1 MSRRK
6 LFYGHYIVGAS
17 MVTQMMYLGL
27 FFTFG
32 VLFPEFEKEFGWSR
46 AQISGASATMFIV
59 MGVRGVA
66 MGRVNDQIGPR
77 ILLTVST
84 VVFALGFILMSR
96 MTALWHLY
104 LFYGLLCGLGV
115 AAHDVVVLSTVA
127 RWFARG
133 RGLMSGLVK
142 TGAGIGQLIVP
153 LVASFLVIN
162 YGWREASL
170 WVGIAALIVMVIAAQ
185 VVRRDPKSL
194 GLRPWGE
201 VRTEGSKNDV
211 TQEAGLDL
219 KQAIRTRQFWLISM
233 AKLADWYCLFT
244 VIVHIVP
251 HGIDQGLEPATSAVV
266 LSVIGGCSILG
277 RLTLGAGFDYLG
289 AKRSL
294 LVAFALLFLSVV
306 FLQLLSDPKW
316 LFAFAFVYG
325 IGHGGFFAIASPSVA
340 EYFGTRSHGLIF
352 GIVMFAGS
360 IGGTIGPWL
369 SGWLYDSTGTY
380 YIAFLLVS
388 GFSVFGFLTALGLRP
403 MTAIGDHSS
412 RSGN

>member
-1 MSRRK
+1 
-6 LFYGHYIVGAS
+6 

-46 AQISGASATMFIV
+46 AQISGASSTMFIV
-59 MGVRGVA
+59 MGVLGIA
-66 MGRVNDQIGPR
+66 MGRVNDLIGPR
-77 ILLTVST
+77 ILLTAST

-127 RWFARG
+127 RWFTRG

-153 LVASFLVIN
+153 LFAAFFILRH
-162 YGWREASL
+162 GWRDATMV
-170 WVGIAALIVMVIAAQ
+170 VGLVALIVMVIAAQ

-194 GLRPWGE
+194 GLRPWGDDQKE
-201 VRTEGSKNDV
+201 VANDV

-219 KQAIRTRQFWLISM
+219 KQAVRTRQFWLISM

-244 VIVHIVP
+244 IIIHVVP
-251 HGIDQGLEPATSAVV
+251 HGIDQGLEPATAAIV

-277 RLTLGAGFDYLG
+277 RLILGAGFDYLG
-289 AKRSL
+289 TKRSL
-294 LVAFALLFLSVV
+294 LIAFALLFLSVV
-306 FLQLLSDPKW
+306 FLQLLSDPRW
-316 LFAFAFVYG
+316 LFVFAFVYG

-340 EYFGTRSHGLIF
+340 EYFGTRSHGVIF
-352 GIVMFAGS
+352 GIVMFTGS
-360 IGGTIGPWL
+360 IGGTLGPWL

-380 YIAFLLVS
+380 DIAFLLVS
-388 GFSVFGFLTALGLRP
+388 GFSVFGFLMACGLKPIVALR
-403 MTAIGDHSS
+403 ADH
-412 RSGN
+412 RSIR

>member
-1 MSRRK
+1 
-6 LFYGHYIVGAS
+6 

-46 AQISGASATMFIV
+46 AQISGASSTMFIV
-59 MGVRGVA
+59 MGVLGIA

-77 ILLTVST
+77 ILLTAST

-127 RWFARG
+127 RWFTRG

-153 LVASFLVIN
+153 LFAAFFILRH
-162 YGWREASL
+162 GWRDATMV
-170 WVGIAALIVMVIAAQ
+170 VGLVALIVMVIAAQ

-194 GLRPWGE
+194 GLRPWGDDQKE
-201 VRTEGSKNDV
+201 VANDV

-219 KQAIRTRQFWLISM
+219 KQAVRTRQFWLISM

-244 VIVHIVP
+244 IIIHVVP
-251 HGIDQGLEPATSAVV
+251 HGIDQGLEPATAAIV

-277 RLTLGAGFDYLG
+277 RLILGAGFDYLG
-289 AKRSL
+289 TKRSL
-294 LVAFALLFLSVV
+294 LIAFALLFLSVV
-306 FLQLLSDPKW
+306 FLQLLSDPRW

-340 EYFGTRSHGLIF
+340 EYFGTRSHGVIF
-352 GIVMFAGS
+352 GIVMFTGS
-360 IGGTIGPWL
+360 IGGTLGPWL

-380 YIAFLLVS
+380 DIAFLLVS
-388 GFSVFGFLTALGLRP
+388 GFSVFGFLMACGLKPIVALGAHHRP
-403 MTAIGDHSS
+403 I
-412 RSGN
+412 R

>member
-1 MSRRK
+1 
-6 LFYGHYIVGAS
+6 

-46 AQISGASATMFIV
+46 AQISGASSTMFIV
-59 MGVRGVA
+59 MGVLGIA

-77 ILLTVST
+77 ILLTAST

-127 RWFARG
+127 RWFTRG

-153 LVASFLVIN
+153 LFAAFFILRH
-162 YGWREASL
+162 GWRDATMV
-170 WVGIAALIVMVIAAQ
+170 VGLVALIVMVIAAQ

-194 GLRPWGE
+194 GLRPWGDDQKE
-201 VRTEGSKNDV
+201 IANDV

-219 KQAIRTRQFWLISM
+219 KQAVRTRQFWLISM

-244 VIVHIVP
+244 IIIHVVP
-251 HGIDQGLEPATSAVV
+251 HGIDQGLEPATAAIV

-277 RLTLGAGFDYLG
+277 RLVLGAGFDYLG
-289 AKRSL
+289 TKRSL
-294 LVAFALLFLSVV
+294 LIAFALLFLSVV
-306 FLQLLSDPKW
+306 FLQLLSDPRW

-340 EYFGTRSHGLIF
+340 EYFGTRSHGVIF
-352 GIVMFAGS
+352 GIVMFTGS
-360 IGGTIGPWL
+360 IGGTLGPWL

-380 YIAFLLVS
+380 DIAFLLVS
-388 GFSVFGFLTALGLRP
+388 GFSVFGFLMACGLKPIVALR
-403 MTAIGDHSS
+403 ADH
-412 RSGN
+412 RSIR

>member
-1 MSRRK
+1 
-6 LFYGHYIVGAS
+6 

-46 AQISGASATMFIV
+46 AQISGASSTMFIV
-59 MGVRGVA
+59 MGVLGIA
-66 MGRVNDQIGPR
+66 MGRVNDLIGPR
-77 ILLTVST
+77 ILLTAST

-127 RWFARG
+127 RWFTRG

-153 LVASFLVIN
+153 LFAAFFILRH
-162 YGWREASL
+162 GWRDATMV
-170 WVGIAALIVMVIAAQ
+170 VGLVALIVMVIAAQ
-185 VVRRDPKSL
+185 VVRRDPKLL

-201 VRTEGSKNDV
+201 DQKEVANDV

-219 KQAIRTRQFWLISM
+219 KQAVRTRQFWLISM

-244 VIVHIVP
+244 IIIHVVP
-251 HGIDQGLEPATSAVV
+251 HGIDQGLEPATAAIV

-277 RLTLGAGFDYLG
+277 RLVLGAGFDYLG
-289 AKRSL
+289 TKRSL
-294 LVAFALLFLSVV
+294 LIAFALLFLSVV
-306 FLQLLSDPKW
+306 FLQLLSDPRW

-340 EYFGTRSHGLIF
+340 EYFGTRSHGVIF
-352 GIVMFAGS
+352 GIVMFTGS
-360 IGGTIGPWL
+360 IGGTLGPWL

-380 YIAFLLVS
+380 DIAFLLVS
-388 GFSVFGFLTALGLRP
+388 GFSVFGFLMACGLKPIVALGAHHRP
-403 MTAIGDHSS
+403 I
-412 RSGN
+412 R

>member
-1 MSRRK
+1 MSPRK
-6 LFYGHYIVGAS
+6 IFYGHYIVGAC

-46 AQISGASATMFIV
+46 AQISGASSTMFIV
-59 MGVRGVA
+59 MGVLGIA

-77 ILLTVST
+77 ILLTAST

-127 RWFARG
+127 RWFTRG

-153 LVASFLVIN
+153 LFAAFFILRH
-162 YGWREASL
+162 GWRDATMV
-170 WVGIAALIVMVIAAQ
+170 VGLVALIVMVIAAQ

-194 GLRPWGE
+194 GLRPWGDDQKE
-201 VRTEGSKNDV
+201 VANDV

-219 KQAIRTRQFWLISM
+219 KQAVRTRQFWLISM

-244 VIVHIVP
+244 IIIHVVP
-251 HGIDQGLEPATSAVV
+251 HGIDQGLEPATAAIV

-277 RLTLGAGFDYLG
+277 RLVLGAGFDYLG
-289 AKRSL
+289 TKRSL
-294 LVAFALLFLSVV
+294 LIAFALLFLSVV
-306 FLQLLSDPKW
+306 FLQLLSDPRW

-340 EYFGTRSHGLIF
+340 EYFGTRSHGVIF
-352 GIVMFAGS
+352 GIVMFTGS
-360 IGGTIGPWL
+360 IGGTLGPWL

-380 YIAFLLVS
+380 DIAFLLVS
-388 GFSVFGFLTALGLRP
+388 GFSVFGFLMACGLKPIVALR
-403 MTAIGDHSS
+403 ADH
-412 RSGN
+412 RSIR

>member
-1 MSRRK
+1 
-6 LFYGHYIVGAS
+6 

-46 AQISGASATMFIV
+46 AQISGASSTMFIV
-59 MGVRGVA
+59 MGVLGIA
-66 MGRVNDQIGPR
+66 MGRVNDLIGPR
-77 ILLTVST
+77 ILLTAST

-127 RWFARG
+127 RWFTRG

-153 LVASFLVIN
+153 LFAAFFILRH
-162 YGWREASL
+162 GWRDATMV
-170 WVGIAALIVMVIAAQ
+170 VGLVALIVMVIAAQ

-194 GLRPWGE
+194 GLRPWGDDQKE
-201 VRTEGSKNDV
+201 VANDV

-219 KQAIRTRQFWLISM
+219 KQAVRTRQFWLISM

-244 VIVHIVP
+244 IIIHVVP
-251 HGIDQGLEPATSAVV
+251 HGIDQGLEPATAAIV

-277 RLTLGAGFDYLG
+277 RLVLGAGFDYLG
-289 AKRSL
+289 TKRSL
-294 LVAFALLFLSVV
+294 LIAFALLFLSVV
-306 FLQLLSDPKW
+306 FLQLLSDPRW

-340 EYFGTRSHGLIF
+340 EYFGTRSHGVIF
-352 GIVMFAGS
+352 GIVMFTGS
-360 IGGTIGPWL
+360 IGGTLGPWL

-380 YIAFLLVS
+380 DIAFLLVS
-388 GFSVFGFLTALGLRP
+388 GFSVFGFLMACGLKPIVALG
-403 MTAIGDHSS
+403 ADH
-412 RSGN
+412 RSIR

>member
-6 LFYGHYIVGAS
+6 LFYGHYIVAAS

-46 AQISGASATMFIV
+46 AQISGASSTMFIV
-59 MGVRGVA
+59 MGVLGIA

-115 AAHDVVVLSTVA
+115 AAHDVVVLSTVT

-201 VRTEGSKNDV
+201 IRTEGSKNDV

>member
-1 MSRRK
+1 
-6 LFYGHYIVGAS
+6 

-46 AQISGASATMFIV
+46 AQISGASSTMFIV
-59 MGVRGVA
+59 MGVLGIA

-77 ILLTVST
+77 ILLTAST

-127 RWFARG
+127 RWFTRG

-153 LVASFLVIN
+153 LFAAFFILRH
-162 YGWREASL
+162 GWRDATMV
-170 WVGIAALIVMVIAAQ
+170 VGLVALIVMVIAAQ

-194 GLRPWGE
+194 GLRPWGDDQKE
-201 VRTEGSKNDV
+201 VANDV

-219 KQAIRTRQFWLISM
+219 KQAVRTRQFWLISM

-244 VIVHIVP
+244 IIIHVVP
-251 HGIDQGLEPATSAVV
+251 HGIDQGLEPATAAIV

-277 RLTLGAGFDYLG
+277 RLILGAGFDYLG
-289 AKRSL
+289 TKRSL
-294 LVAFALLFLSVV
+294 LIAFALLFLSVV
-306 FLQLLSDPKW
+306 FLQLLSDPRW
-316 LFAFAFVYG
+316 LFVFAFVYG

-340 EYFGTRSHGLIF
+340 EYFGTRSHGVIF
-352 GIVMFAGS
+352 GIVMFTGS
-360 IGGTIGPWL
+360 IGGTLGPWL

-380 YIAFLLVS
+380 DIAFLLVS
-388 GFSVFGFLTALGLRP
+388 GFSVFGFLMACGLKPIVALR
-403 MTAIGDHSS
+403 ADH
-412 RSGN
+412 RSIR

>member
-1 MSRRK
+1 
-6 LFYGHYIVGAS
+6 

-46 AQISGASATMFIV
+46 AQISGASSTMFIV
-59 MGVRGVA
+59 MGVLGIA

-77 ILLTVST
+77 ILLTAST

-104 LFYGLLCGLGV
+104 LFYGLLCGLGI

-127 RWFARG
+127 RWFTRG

-153 LVASFLVIN
+153 LFAAFFILRH
-162 YGWREASL
+162 GWRDATMV
-170 WVGIAALIVMVIAAQ
+170 VGLVALIVMVIAAQ
-185 VVRRDPKSL
+185 VVRRDPKLL

-201 VRTEGSKNDV
+201 DQKEVANDV

-219 KQAIRTRQFWLISM
+219 KQAVRTRQFWLISM

-244 VIVHIVP
+244 IIIHVVP
-251 HGIDQGLEPATSAVV
+251 HGIDQGLEPATAAIV

-277 RLTLGAGFDYLG
+277 RLILGAGFDYLG
-289 AKRSL
+289 TKRSL
-294 LVAFALLFLSVV
+294 LIAFALLFLSVV
-306 FLQLLSDPKW
+306 FLQLLSDPRW

-340 EYFGTRSHGLIF
+340 EYFGTRSHGVIF
-352 GIVMFAGS
+352 GIVMFTGS
-360 IGGTIGPWL
+360 IGGTLGPWL

-380 YIAFLLVS
+380 DIAFLLVS
-388 GFSVFGFLTALGLRP
+388 GFSVFGFLMACGLKPIVALGAHHRP
-403 MTAIGDHSS
+403 I
-412 RSGN
+412 R

>member
-1 MSRRK
+1 
-6 LFYGHYIVGAS
+6 

-46 AQISGASATMFIV
+46 AQISGASSTMFIV
-59 MGVRGVA
+59 MGVLGIA
-66 MGRVNDQIGPR
+66 MGRVNDLIGPR
-77 ILLTVST
+77 ILLTAST

-127 RWFARG
+127 RWFTRG

-153 LVASFLVIN
+153 LFAAFFILRH
-162 YGWREASL
+162 GWRDATMV
-170 WVGIAALIVMVIAAQ
+170 VGLVALIVMVIAAQ
-185 VVRRDPKSL
+185 VVRRDPKSR
-194 GLRPWGE
+194 GVRPWGDDQKE
-201 VRTEGSKNDV
+201 VANDV

-219 KQAIRTRQFWLISM
+219 KQAVRTRQFWLISM

-244 VIVHIVP
+244 IIIHVVP
-251 HGIDQGLEPATSAVV
+251 HGIDQGLEPATAAIV

-277 RLTLGAGFDYLG
+277 RLILGAGFDYLG
-289 AKRSL
+289 TKRSL
-294 LVAFALLFLSVV
+294 LIAFALLFLSVV
-306 FLQLLSDPKW
+306 FLQLLSDPRW

-340 EYFGTRSHGLIF
+340 EYFGTRSHGVIF
-352 GIVMFAGS
+352 GIVMFTGS
-360 IGGTIGPWL
+360 IGGTLGPWL

-380 YIAFLLVS
+380 DIAFLLVS
-388 GFSVFGFLTALGLRP
+388 GFSVFGFLMACGLKPIVALGAHHRP
-403 MTAIGDHSS
+403 I
-412 RSGN
+412 R

>member
-46 AQISGASATMFIV
+46 AQISGASSTMFIV
-59 MGVRGVA
+59 MGVLGVA

>member
-1 MSRRK
+1 
-6 LFYGHYIVGAS
+6 

-46 AQISGASATMFIV
+46 AQISGASSTMFIV
-59 MGVRGVA
+59 MGVLGIA

-77 ILLTVST
+77 ILLTAST

-104 LFYGLLCGLGV
+104 LFYGLLCGLGI

-127 RWFARG
+127 RWFTRG

-153 LVASFLVIN
+153 LFAAFFILRH
-162 YGWREASL
+162 GWRDATMIIGL
-170 WVGIAALIVMVIAAQ
+170 VALIVMVIAAQ

-194 GLRPWGE
+194 GLRPWGDDQKE
-201 VRTEGSKNDV
+201 TANDV

-219 KQAIRTRQFWLISM
+219 KQAVRTRQFWLISM

-244 VIVHIVP
+244 IIIHVVP
-251 HGIDQGLEPATSAVV
+251 HGIDQGLEPATAAIV

-277 RLTLGAGFDYLG
+277 RLVLGAGFDYLG
-289 AKRSL
+289 TKRSL
-294 LVAFALLFLSVV
+294 LIAFALLFLSVV
-306 FLQLLSDPKW
+306 FLQLLSDPRW
-316 LFAFAFVYG
+316 LFVFAFVYG

-340 EYFGTRSHGLIF
+340 EYFGTRSHGVIF
-352 GIVMFAGS
+352 GIVMFTGS
-360 IGGTIGPWL
+360 IGGTLGPWL

-380 YIAFLLVS
+380 DIAFLLVS
-388 GFSVFGFLTALGLRP
+388 GFSVFGFLMACGLKPIVALR
-403 MTAIGDHSS
+403 ADH
-412 RSGN
+412 RSIR

>member
-1 MSRRK
+1 
-6 LFYGHYIVGAS
+6 

-46 AQISGASATMFIV
+46 AQISGASSTMFIV
-59 MGVRGVA
+59 MGVLGIA

-77 ILLTVST
+77 RLLTAST

-104 LFYGLLCGLGV
+104 LFYGLLCGLGI

-127 RWFARG
+127 RWFTRG

-153 LVASFLVIN
+153 LFAAFFILRH
-162 YGWREASL
+162 GWRDATMV
-170 WVGIAALIVMVIAAQ
+170 VGLVALIVMVIAAQ

-194 GLRPWGE
+194 GLRPWGDDQKE
-201 VRTEGSKNDV
+201 VANDV

-219 KQAIRTRQFWLISM
+219 KQAVRTRQFWLISM

-244 VIVHIVP
+244 IIIHVVP
-251 HGIDQGLEPATSAVV
+251 HGIDQGLEPATAAIV

-277 RLTLGAGFDYLG
+277 RLVLGAGFDYLG
-289 AKRSL
+289 TKRSL
-294 LVAFALLFLSVV
+294 LIAFALLFLSVV
-306 FLQLLSDPKW
+306 FLQLLSDPRW

-340 EYFGTRSHGLIF
+340 EYFGTRSHGVIF
-352 GIVMFAGS
+352 GIVMFTGS
-360 IGGTIGPWL
+360 IGGTLGPWL

-380 YIAFLLVS
+380 DIAFLLVS
-388 GFSVFGFLTALGLRP
+388 GFSVFGFLMACGLKPIVALGAHHRP
-403 MTAIGDHSS
+403 I
-412 RSGN
+412 R

>member
-1 MSRRK
+1 
-6 LFYGHYIVGAS
+6 

-46 AQISGASATMFIV
+46 AQISGASSTMFIV
-59 MGVRGVA
+59 MGVLGIA

-77 ILLTVST
+77 ILLTAST

-104 LFYGLLCGLGV
+104 LFYGLLCGLGI

-127 RWFARG
+127 RWFTRG

-153 LVASFLVIN
+153 LFAAFFILRH
-162 YGWREASL
+162 GWRDATMV
-170 WVGIAALIVMVIAAQ
+170 VGLVALIVMVIAAQ

-194 GLRPWGE
+194 GLRPWGDDQKE
-201 VRTEGSKNDV
+201 IANDV

-219 KQAIRTRQFWLISM
+219 KQAVRTRQFWLISM

-244 VIVHIVP
+244 IIIHVVP
-251 HGIDQGLEPATSAVV
+251 HGIDQGLEPATAAIV

-277 RLTLGAGFDYLG
+277 RLVLGAGFDYLG
-289 AKRSL
+289 TKRSL
-294 LVAFALLFLSVV
+294 LIAFALLFLSVV
-306 FLQLLSDPKW
+306 FLQLLSDPRW
-316 LFAFAFVYG
+316 LFVFAFVYG

-340 EYFGTRSHGLIF
+340 EYFGTRSHGVIF
-352 GIVMFAGS
+352 GIVMFTGS
-360 IGGTIGPWL
+360 IGGTLGPWL

-380 YIAFLLVS
+380 DIAFLLVS
-388 GFSVFGFLTALGLRP
+388 GFSVFGFLMAYGLKPIVALR
-403 MTAIGDHSS
+403 ADH
-412 RSGN
+412 RSIR

>member
-1 MSRRK
+1 
-6 LFYGHYIVGAS
+6 

-46 AQISGASATMFIV
+46 AQISGASSTMFIV
-59 MGVRGVA
+59 MGVLGIA

-77 ILLTVST
+77 ILLTAST

-104 LFYGLLCGLGV
+104 LFYGLLCGLGI

-127 RWFARG
+127 RWFTRG

-153 LVASFLVIN
+153 LFAAFFILRH
-162 YGWREASL
+162 GWRDATMV
-170 WVGIAALIVMVIAAQ
+170 VGLVALIVMVIAAQ

-194 GLRPWGE
+194 GLRPWGDDQKE
-201 VRTEGSKNDV
+201 IANDV

-219 KQAIRTRQFWLISM
+219 KQAVRTRQFWLISM

-244 VIVHIVP
+244 IIIHVVP
-251 HGIDQGLEPATSAVV
+251 HGIDQGLEPATAAIV

-277 RLTLGAGFDYLG
+277 RLFLGAGFDYLG
-289 AKRSL
+289 TKRSL
-294 LVAFALLFLSVV
+294 LIAFALLFLSVV
-306 FLQLLSDPKW
+306 FLQLLSDPRW
-316 LFAFAFVYG
+316 LFVFAFVYG

-340 EYFGTRSHGLIF
+340 EYFGTRSHGVIF
-352 GIVMFAGS
+352 GIVMFTGS
-360 IGGTIGPWL
+360 IGGTLGPWL

-380 YIAFLLVS
+380 DIAFLLVS
-388 GFSVFGFLTALGLRP
+388 GFSVFGFLMACGLKPIVALG
-403 MTAIGDHSS
+403 ADH
-412 RSGN
+412 RSIR

>member
-1 MSRRK
+1 
-6 LFYGHYIVGAS
+6 

-46 AQISGASATMFIV
+46 AQISGASSTMFIV
-59 MGVRGVA
+59 MGVLGIA
-66 MGRVNDQIGPR
+66 MGRVNDLIGPR
-77 ILLTVST
+77 ILLTAST

-127 RWFARG
+127 RWFTRG

-153 LVASFLVIN
+153 LFAAFFILRH
-162 YGWREASL
+162 GWRDATMV
-170 WVGIAALIVMVIAAQ
+170 VGLVALIVMVIAAQ

-194 GLRPWGE
+194 GLRPWGDDQKE
-201 VRTEGSKNDV
+201 VANDV

-219 KQAIRTRQFWLISM
+219 KQAVRTRQFWLISM

-244 VIVHIVP
+244 IIIHVVP
-251 HGIDQGLEPATSAVV
+251 HGIDQGLEPATAAIV

-277 RLTLGAGFDYLG
+277 RLVLGAGFDYLG
-289 AKRSL
+289 TKRSL
-294 LVAFALLFLSVV
+294 LIAFALLFLSVV
-306 FLQLLSDPKW
+306 FLQLLSDPRW
-316 LFAFAFVYG
+316 LFVFAFVYG

-340 EYFGTRSHGLIF
+340 EYFGTRSHGVIF
-352 GIVMFAGS
+352 GIVMFTGS
-360 IGGTIGPWL
+360 IGGTLGPWL

-380 YIAFLLVS
+380 DIAFLLVS
-388 GFSVFGFLTALGLRP
+388 GFSVFGFLMACGLKPIVALGAHHRP
-403 MTAIGDHSS
+403 I
-412 RSGN
+412 R

>member
-1 MSRRK
+1 
-6 LFYGHYIVGAS
+6 

-46 AQISGASATMFIV
+46 AQISGASSTMFIV
-59 MGVRGVA
+59 MGVLGIA
-66 MGRVNDQIGPR
+66 MGRVNDLIGPR
-77 ILLTVST
+77 ILLTAST

-127 RWFARG
+127 RWFTRG

-153 LVASFLVIN
+153 LFAAFFILRH
-162 YGWREASL
+162 GWRDATMV
-170 WVGIAALIVMVIAAQ
+170 VGLVALIVMVIAAQ
-185 VVRRDPKSL
+185 VVRRDPKLL

-201 VRTEGSKNDV
+201 DQKEVANDV

-219 KQAIRTRQFWLISM
+219 KQAVRTRQFWLISM

-244 VIVHIVP
+244 IIIHVVP
-251 HGIDQGLEPATSAVV
+251 HGIDQGLEPATAAIV

-277 RLTLGAGFDYLG
+277 RLILGAGFDYLG
-289 AKRSL
+289 TKRSL
-294 LVAFALLFLSVV
+294 LIAFALLFLSVV
-306 FLQLLSDPKW
+306 FLQLLSDPRW

-340 EYFGTRSHGLIF
+340 EYYGTRSHGVIF
-352 GIVMFAGS
+352 GIVMFTGS
-360 IGGTIGPWL
+360 IGGTLGPWL

-380 YIAFLLVS
+380 DIAFLLVS
-388 GFSVFGFLTALGLRP
+388 GFSVFGFLMACGLKPIVALGAHHRP
-403 MTAIGDHSS
+403 I
-412 RSGN
+412 R

>member
-1 MSRRK
+1 
-6 LFYGHYIVGAS
+6 
-17 MVTQMMYLGL
+17 
-27 FFTFG
+27 
-32 VLFPEFEKEFGWSR
+32 
-46 AQISGASATMFIV
+46 
-59 MGVRGVA
+59 

-77 ILLTVST
+77 ILLTAST

-127 RWFARG
+127 RWFTRG

-153 LVASFLVIN
+153 LFAAFFILRH
-162 YGWREASL
+162 GWRDATMV
-170 WVGIAALIVMVIAAQ
+170 VGLVALIVMVIAAQ

-194 GLRPWGE
+194 GLRPWGDDQKE
-201 VRTEGSKNDV
+201 TANDV

-219 KQAIRTRQFWLISM
+219 KQAVRTRQFWLISM

-244 VIVHIVP
+244 IIIHVVP
-251 HGIDQGLEPATSAVV
+251 HGIDQGLEPATAAIV

-277 RLTLGAGFDYLG
+277 RLVLGAGFDYLG
-289 AKRSL
+289 TKRSL
-294 LVAFALLFLSVV
+294 LIAFALLFLSVV
-306 FLQLLSDPKW
+306 FLQLLSDPRW
-316 LFAFAFVYG
+316 LFVFAFVYG

-340 EYFGTRSHGLIF
+340 EYFGTRSHGVIF
-352 GIVMFAGS
+352 GIVMFTGS
-360 IGGTIGPWL
+360 IGGTLGPWL

-380 YIAFLLVS
+380 DIAFLLVS
-388 GFSVFGFLTALGLRP
+388 GFSVFGFLMACGLKPIVALG
-403 MTAIGDHSS
+403 ADH
-412 RSGN
+412 RSIR

>member
-1 MSRRK
+1 
-6 LFYGHYIVGAS
+6 

-46 AQISGASATMFIV
+46 AQISGASSTMFIV
-59 MGVRGVA
+59 MGVLGIA

-77 ILLTVST
+77 ILLTAST

-127 RWFARG
+127 RWFTRG

-201 VRTEGSKNDV
+201 DPTEGSKNDV

>member
-1 MSRRK
+1 
-6 LFYGHYIVGAS
+6 

-46 AQISGASATMFIV
+46 AQISGASSTMFIV
-59 MGVRGVA
+59 MGVLGIA

-77 ILLTVST
+77 ILLTAST

-96 MTALWHLY
+96 MTTLWHLY

-115 AAHDVVVLSTVA
+115 AAHDVVVLSTEA
-127 RWFARG
+127 RWFTRG

-153 LVASFLVIN
+153 LFAAFFILRH
-162 YGWREASL
+162 GWRDATMV
-170 WVGIAALIVMVIAAQ
+170 VGLVALIVMVIAAQ

-194 GLRPWGE
+194 GLRPWGDDQKE
-201 VRTEGSKNDV
+201 VANDV

-219 KQAIRTRQFWLISM
+219 KQAVRTRQFWLISM

-244 VIVHIVP
+244 IIIHVVP
-251 HGIDQGLEPATSAVV
+251 HGIDQGLEPATAAIV

-277 RLTLGAGFDYLG
+277 RLILGAGFDYLG
-289 AKRSL
+289 TKRSL
-294 LVAFALLFLSVV
+294 LIAFALLFLSVV
-306 FLQLLSDPKW
+306 FLQLLSDPRW

-340 EYFGTRSHGLIF
+340 EYFGTRSHGVIF
-352 GIVMFAGS
+352 GIVMFTGS
-360 IGGTIGPWL
+360 IGGTLGPWL

-380 YIAFLLVS
+380 DIAFLLVS
-388 GFSVFGFLTALGLRP
+388 GFSVFGFLMACGLKPIVALG
-403 MTAIGDHSS
+403 ADH
-412 RSGN
+412 RSIR

>member
-1 MSRRK
+1 
-6 LFYGHYIVGAS
+6 

-46 AQISGASATMFIV
+46 AQISGASSTMFIV
-59 MGVRGVA
+59 MGVLGIA

-77 ILLTVST
+77 ILLTAST

-104 LFYGLLCGLGV
+104 LFYGLLCGLGI

-201 VRTEGSKNDV
+201 DRTEDSKKDV

-251 HGIDQGLEPATSAVV
+251 HSIDQGLEPATSAVV

-340 EYFGTRSHGLIF
+340 EYFGTRSHGVIF

-388 GFSVFGFLTALGLRP
+388 GFSVFGFLMALGLRP

>member
-1 MSRRK
+1 
-6 LFYGHYIVGAS
+6 

-46 AQISGASATMFIV
+46 AQISGASSTMFIV
-59 MGVRGVA
+59 MGVLGIA

-77 ILLTVST
+77 ILLTAST

-127 RWFARG
+127 RWFTRG

-153 LVASFLVIN
+153 LFAAFFILRH
-162 YGWREASL
+162 GWRDATMV
-170 WVGIAALIVMVIAAQ
+170 VGLVALIVMVIAAQ

-201 VRTEGSKNDV
+201 DQKEVANDV

-219 KQAIRTRQFWLISM
+219 KQAVRTRQFWLISM

-244 VIVHIVP
+244 IIIHVVP
-251 HGIDQGLEPATSAVV
+251 HGIDQGLEPATAAIV

-277 RLTLGAGFDYLG
+277 RLVLGAGFDYLG
-289 AKRSL
+289 TKRSL
-294 LVAFALLFLSVV
+294 LIAFALLFLSVV
-306 FLQLLSDPKW
+306 FLQLLSDPRW
-316 LFAFAFVYG
+316 LFVFAFVYG

-340 EYFGTRSHGLIF
+340 EYFGTRSHGVIF
-352 GIVMFAGS
+352 GIVMFTGS
-360 IGGTIGPWL
+360 IGGTLGPWL

-380 YIAFLLVS
+380 DIAFLLVS
-388 GFSVFGFLTALGLRP
+388 GFSVFGFLMACGLKPIVALR
-403 MTAIGDHSS
+403 ADH
-412 RSGN
+412 RSIR

>member
-46 AQISGASATMFIV
+46 AQISGASSTMFIV
-59 MGVRGVA
+59 MGVLGIA

>member
-1 MSRRK
+1 
-6 LFYGHYIVGAS
+6 

-46 AQISGASATMFIV
+46 AQISGASSTMFIV
-59 MGVRGVA
+59 MGVLGIA

-77 ILLTVST
+77 ILLTAST

-127 RWFARG
+127 RWFTRG

-153 LVASFLVIN
+153 LFAAFFILRH
-162 YGWREASL
+162 GWRDATMV
-170 WVGIAALIVMVIAAQ
+170 VGLVALIVMVIAAQ

-194 GLRPWGE
+194 GLRPWGDDQKE
-201 VRTEGSKNDV
+201 VANDV

-219 KQAIRTRQFWLISM
+219 KQAVRTRQFWLISM

-244 VIVHIVP
+244 IIIHVVP
-251 HGIDQGLEPATSAVV
+251 HGIDQGLEPATAAIV

-277 RLTLGAGFDYLG
+277 RLILGAGFDYLG
-289 AKRSL
+289 TKRSL
-294 LVAFALLFLSVV
+294 LIAFALLFLSVV
-306 FLQLLSDPKW
+306 FLQLLSDPRW

-340 EYFGTRSHGLIF
+340 EYFGTRSHGVIF
-352 GIVMFAGS
+352 GIVMFTGS
-360 IGGTIGPWL
+360 IGGTLGPWL

-380 YIAFLLVS
+380 DIAFLLVS
-388 GFSVFGFLTALGLRP
+388 GFSVFGFLMACGLKPIVALR
-403 MTAIGDHSS
+403 ADH
-412 RSGN
+412 RSIR

>member
-1 MSRRK
+1 MSPRK
-6 LFYGHYIVGAS
+6 TFYGHYIVGAS

-46 AQISGASATMFIV
+46 AQISGASSTMFIV
-59 MGVRGVA
+59 MGVLGIA
-66 MGRVNDQIGPR
+66 MGRINDQIGPR
-77 ILLTVST
+77 ILLTAST

-127 RWFARG
+127 RWFTRG

-153 LVASFLVIN
+153 LFAAFFILRH
-162 YGWREASL
+162 GWRDATMV
-170 WVGIAALIVMVIAAQ
+170 VGLVALIVMVIAAQ

-194 GLRPWGE
+194 GLRPWGDDQKE
-201 VRTEGSKNDV
+201 VANDV

-219 KQAIRTRQFWLISM
+219 KQAVRTRQFWLISM

-244 VIVHIVP
+244 IIIHVVP
-251 HGIDQGLEPATSAVV
+251 HGIDQGLEPATAAIV

-277 RLTLGAGFDYLG
+277 RLILGAGFDYLG
-289 AKRSL
+289 TKRSL
-294 LVAFALLFLSVV
+294 LIAFALLFLSVV
-306 FLQLLSDPKW
+306 FLQLLSDPRW

-340 EYFGTRSHGLIF
+340 EYFGTRSHGVIF
-352 GIVMFAGS
+352 GIVMFTGS
-360 IGGTIGPWL
+360 IGGTLGPWL

-380 YIAFLLVS
+380 DIAFLLVS
-388 GFSVFGFLTALGLRP
+388 GFSVFGFLMACGLKPIVALGAHHRP
-403 MTAIGDHSS
+403 I
-412 RSGN
+412 R